1 MNKINTRE
9 LLDKISKN
17 VNLRELLFRKKH
29 YISGPIPIIIA
40 ILIISWLD
48 FSFVLRLQMRALAAI
63 NPKIVKL
70 RNDLQEVNSSLI
82 RMQRQE
88 TSIAD
93 AQVKRMATPGQMS
106 WIIEE
111 ISRLSHQQGVRIFQ
125 IKPLRAR
132 SVVETSQSF
141 PGAAY
146 LSNLIGLELS
156 AGYHQLGRFLAELEN
171 HPILLE
177 IVELDI
183 KRSDKGPFEHEV
195 SLKLKTYVSK

>member
-1 MNKINTRE
+1 MNKINIQE
-9 LLDKISKN
+9 LLEKISKN
-17 VNLRELLFRKKH
+17 VKLRELLFRKKH
-29 YISGPIPIIIA
+29 YISGPIPIIIVV
-40 ILIISWLD
+40 LIILWLD

-70 RNDLQEVNSSLI
+70 RNDLEEVNSSLI

-132 SVVETSQSF
+132 SVVETSQSL
-141 PGAAY
+141 PGATY

-183 KRSDKGPFEHEV
+183 KRSDKGPFEHEI
-195 SLKLKTYVSK
+195 SLKLKTYVNK